1 MLKRNKQVIIR
12 FTESEYDAL
21 RAKAAIA
28 GLKMSPFVRRLVT
41 GCKIKPRPPDCYKD
55 LVREFAAIGNNIN
68 QITHLA
74 NSTGYVSRAQI
85 EQLTDLMKQIWQLAH
100 ELGR

>member
-1 MLKRNKQVIIR
+1 MLKRKKQFRVR
-12 FTESEYDAL
+12 FTEQEYADL
-21 RAKAAIA
+21 RRKAKLTGHSTERFIRCLIA
-28 GLKMSPFVRRLVT
+28 GCEL
-41 GCKIKPRPPDCYKD
+41 KPRPPDCYKD